1 MTIKNSFELEQAFKL
16 ECKVIDLKHE
26 YTGYREDVRW
36 AIATSL
42 TETSLRLKYGDIV
55 SQYEPF
61 LLLTKEHAQ
70 IFVQFHSN
78 ERKHQKRNAEHGDAF
93 GYEDGEME
101 KYHPELIDNSFERI
115 FDEQLASAELYK
127 ALDKLESTRRER
139 VINHY
144 MHGISIVEIA
154 EKEGV
159 SPQAIQQSIAR
170 ALIFL
175 KKFLKPR

>member
-1 MTIKNSFELEQAFKL
+1 MTTKNRFELEQAFKS

-26 YTGYREDVRW
+26 YTGYRENIRW
-36 AIATSL
+36 AIATAL
-42 TETSLRLKYGDIV
+42 TEAALRLKYGEII

-61 LLLTKEHAQ
+61 LLLAKEHAQ
-70 IFVQFHSN
+70 VFVQFHSN

-115 FDEQLASAELYK
+115 FDKQFTSAELYK
-127 ALDKLESTRRER
+127 ALEKLEPTRRER
-139 VINHY
+139 VIKHY
-144 MHGISIVEIA
+144 MYGISIVEIA

-159 SPQAIQQSIAR
+159 SPQAVQQSISR

-175 KKFLKPR
+175 KKFLKDS